1 MRGEIT
7 EEEKQARLAA
17 KNVLKKIFSEI
28 YQPGWSKP
36 FPIKEGGF
44 AFGSDPEFPGMIV
57 QLHWDGRKVPGRL
70 KDGRFV
76 PTAFSPRS
84 TK

>member
-7 EEEKQARLAA
+7 EEEKQARHAA
-17 KNVLKKIFSEI
+17 KRTLKKIFSEV

-36 FPIKEGGF
+36 FPIKEGEF
-44 AFGSDPEFPGMIV
+44 IFVSDPEFPGMIV
-57 QLHWDGRKVPGRL
+57 QLHRDGRKVPGRL

-76 PTAFSPRS
+76 P
-84 TK
+84 KK